1 MFNGLARAG
10 VLALLMLTSTF
21 AAAQTPSA
29 SADYDAGMALGRG
42 GNFVAAFPLLERAA
56 DAGHKDAMFVLGTMY
71 SQGQGV
77 TQSRSTARTWFEKA
91 AVLGH
96 AQAAYNLGIHHDQGL
111 DTPVNPTRAL
121 AWYVRGAEL
130 GDAQSAYNAGH
141 LYLQTGS
148 TPGMLSDAF
157 KYFLQAAESGVPR
170 AQNAVGY
177 AYRNGYGVP
186 TDWDRAREW
195 YRKAIAAGSDNAP
208 HNMREIVRMS
218 MVAAYGWEKD
228 GQAAKSLSIYR
239 DGCSVDLVQA
249 CIDLGRISYFGATG
263 VAIDYTASKAAYAA
277 ACEEGQAA
285 ACRGHAYAALRTPGD
300 RAGLRKALAFFDEAC
315 ERKEF
320 HDCFNAAWIRNEPQ
334 LGLFNRD
341 ETKRILSNLCFN
353 EGYQTACP
361 PVMNIMNSENR
372 SAQADDGGPMG
383 QLALN
388 LVGTLATGLG
398 ALGQAYSAPS
408 SSSYGSGYGYSG
420 GSSSS
425 TSLSAMRDAADWR
438 NAINSISSIGTGYA
452 ASCRVG
458 NKYC

>member
-1 MFNGLARAG
+1 MFTGMARAA
-10 VLALLMLTSTF
+10 VLALAVLTSTL
-21 AAAQTPSA
+21 AIAQTPSA
-29 SADYDAGMALGRG
+29 IADYDAGMAFGRG
-42 GNFVAAFPLLERAA
+42 GNFTAAFPLIGRAA
-56 DAGHKDAMFVLGTMY
+56 EAGHKDAMFVLGTMY

-91 AVLGH
+91 ALLGH

-141 LYLQTGS
+141 LYLQTGA

-157 KYFLQAAESGVPR
+157 RYFLQAAESGVPR
-170 AQNAVGY
+170 AQNAIGY

-186 TDWDRAREW
+186 ADWDRAREW
-195 YRKAIAAGSDNAP
+195 YRKAIASGSDNASN
-208 HNMREIVRMS
+208 NMREIIRMS
-218 MVAAYGWEKD
+218 MITAYGWEKD

-249 CIDLGRISYFGATG
+249 CIDLGRISYFGAAG
-263 VAIDYTASKAAYAA
+263 VAVDYIASKAAYAA
-277 ACEEGQAA
+277 ACEEGQDA
-285 ACRGHAYAALRTPGD
+285 ACRGYAYAALRTPGARED
-300 RAGLRKALAFFDEAC
+300 LRKALAFFDGAC
-315 ERKEF
+315 DRKEF

-341 ETKRILSNLCFN
+341 EAKRILSNLCFN
-353 EGYQTACP
+353 EGYQTACQ

-372 SAQADDGGPMG
+372 PAQADDSGPMG

-388 LVGTLATGLG
+388 LVTTLATGLG
-398 ALGQAYSAPS
+398 AIGQAYSTPS
-408 SSSYGSGYGYSG
+408 SGSYSSGYGYSG

-438 NAINSISSIGTGYA
+438 NAINSISSTGTSYA
-452 ASCRVG
+452 SSCRIG